1 MKKEQRRNLGEKIAQ
16 GILLIVL
23 ITLTIFMMSD
33 VKKIQGNARVIN
45 YAGIIRGATQREIKL
60 EISGN
65 ENDVLIKYLDDIFY
79 GLTNGGGKY
88 QLTTLND
95 QHYQKKLTELHT
107 SWLSLKDEISLVR
120 EKGYQQTNIIKMSE
134 EYFYLADETVTAA
147 EDYSQKCA
155 TRLDQIEKALIFVIA
170 LVILMMIKESVS
182 AVVLMK
188 KNRELNKKAYID
200 LHTGLPNRSRVEELI
215 AHYDHFDEPTAI
227 IVFDLNDLKVVNDS
241 LGHLAGDTLIMNF
254 AHIIRTSIPEK
265 YFVGR
270 YGGDEFIAVTH
281 GMGKEEMKACLASVR
296 EQMAEES
303 KSYPDTPLSY
313 AVGFALASEFPG
325 STMQELF
332 NYADKNM
339 YINKNH
345 VKREEAAAQRQ
356 LDYKL
361 LKLLNMH
368 GKNFTHCLYCDV
380 KLDTYRTIRANN
392 NFFLA
397 SDGSYSG
404 AADQIVKEKIG
415 KQDKD
420 RFRQCLK
427 ISYLC
432 EKMRTKEDVMELKYD
447 VNEQD
452 SYSRLTFIPVDWE
465 KTGMLHHFLLAF
477 ETIRQGA
484 GSHADAKEQLTIYYE
499 QLKQSILEND
509 SYVDA
514 LLEQADVIYT
524 VNLTNDILERIILL
538 GKRKKESLDMLFDYP
553 LPGSYRDYCSEYKR
567 IVTQETLGSYRMAD
581 DCEKLLKRFDAGE
594 KYCQLNFVFME
605 IMALFTGYK
614 KLF

>member
-155 TRLDQIEKALIFVIA
+155 TRLDQIEKALIVVIA

-182 AVVLMK
+182 TVILMK

-215 AHYDHFDEPTAI
+215 AHYDHLDEPTAI

-270 YGGDEFIAVTH
+270 YGGDEFIALLNDVSQQEVEDIITQVQ
-281 GMGKEEMKACLASVR
+281 EEAKRYNDFSKQIFIEFAFGYALSVN
-296 EQMAEES
+296 S
-303 KSYPDTPLSY
+303 
-313 AVGFALASEFPG
+313 
-325 STMQELF
+325 QETNLKLLL
-332 NYADKNM
+332 NQADKNM
-339 YINKNH
+339 YECKARIKA
-345 VKREEAAAQRQ
+345 K
-356 LDYKL
+356 K
-361 LKLLNMH
+361 K
-368 GKNFTHCLYCDV
+368 
-380 KLDTYRTIRANN
+380 
-392 NFFLA
+392 
-397 SDGSYSG
+397 
-404 AADQIVKEKIG
+404 
-415 KQDKD
+415 
-420 RFRQCLK
+420 
-427 ISYLC
+427 
-432 EKMRTKEDVMELKYD
+432 
-447 VNEQD
+447 
-452 SYSRLTFIPVDWE
+452 
-465 KTGMLHHFLLAF
+465 
-477 ETIRQGA
+477 
-484 GSHADAKEQLTIYYE
+484 SH
-499 QLKQSILEND
+499 
-509 SYVDA
+509 
-514 LLEQADVIYT
+514 
-524 VNLTNDILERIILL
+524 
-538 GKRKKESLDMLFDYP
+538 
-553 LPGSYRDYCSEYKR
+553 
-567 IVTQETLGSYRMAD
+567 
-581 DCEKLLKRFDAGE
+581 
-594 KYCQLNFVFME
+594 
-605 IMALFTGYK
+605 
-614 KLF
+614 

>member
-23 ITLTIFMMSD
+23 ITWGTLSIIWIDSGIYITEQLRDSYTTGAALRYISLMLPFAL
-33 VKKIQGNARVIN
+33 VFPHTLEKKIL
-45 YAGIIRGATQREIKL
+45 REKYKTVKL

-270 YGGDEFIAVTH
+270 YGGDEFIALLNDVTQQDVEDIILQVQNEARCYNEFSKQIFIDFAFGYALSTH
-281 GMGKEEMKACLASVR
+281 SR
-296 EQMAEES
+296 ETNLKLLLNQ
-303 KSYPDTPLSY
+303 
-313 AVGFALASEFPG
+313 
-325 STMQELF
+325 
-332 NYADKNM
+332 ADKNM
-339 YINKNH
+339 YECKARM
-345 VKREEAAAQRQ
+345 KA
-356 LDYKL
+356 K
-361 LKLLNMH
+361 K
-368 GKNFTHCLYCDV
+368 K
-380 KLDTYRTIRANN
+380 
-392 NFFLA
+392 
-397 SDGSYSG
+397 
-404 AADQIVKEKIG
+404 
-415 KQDKD
+415 
-420 RFRQCLK
+420 
-427 ISYLC
+427 
-432 EKMRTKEDVMELKYD
+432 
-447 VNEQD
+447 
-452 SYSRLTFIPVDWE
+452 
-465 KTGMLHHFLLAF
+465 
-477 ETIRQGA
+477 
-484 GSHADAKEQLTIYYE
+484 SH
-499 QLKQSILEND
+499 
-509 SYVDA
+509 
-514 LLEQADVIYT
+514 
-524 VNLTNDILERIILL
+524 
-538 GKRKKESLDMLFDYP
+538 
-553 LPGSYRDYCSEYKR
+553 
-567 IVTQETLGSYRMAD
+567 
-581 DCEKLLKRFDAGE
+581 
-594 KYCQLNFVFME
+594 
-605 IMALFTGYK
+605 
-614 KLF
+614 

>member
-155 TRLDQIEKALIFVIA
+155 IRLDQIEKALIFVIA

-270 YGGDEFIAVTH
+270 YGGDEFIALLNDVTQQDVEDIILQVQNEARCYNEFSKQIFIDFAFGYALSTH
-281 GMGKEEMKACLASVR
+281 SR
-296 EQMAEES
+296 ETNLKLLLNQ
-303 KSYPDTPLSY
+303 
-313 AVGFALASEFPG
+313 
-325 STMQELF
+325 
-332 NYADKNM
+332 ADKNM
-339 YINKNH
+339 YECKARM
-345 VKREEAAAQRQ
+345 KA
-356 LDYKL
+356 K
-361 LKLLNMH
+361 K
-368 GKNFTHCLYCDV
+368 K
-380 KLDTYRTIRANN
+380 
-392 NFFLA
+392 
-397 SDGSYSG
+397 
-404 AADQIVKEKIG
+404 
-415 KQDKD
+415 
-420 RFRQCLK
+420 
-427 ISYLC
+427 
-432 EKMRTKEDVMELKYD
+432 
-447 VNEQD
+447 
-452 SYSRLTFIPVDWE
+452 
-465 KTGMLHHFLLAF
+465 
-477 ETIRQGA
+477 
-484 GSHADAKEQLTIYYE
+484 SH
-499 QLKQSILEND
+499 
-509 SYVDA
+509 
-514 LLEQADVIYT
+514 
-524 VNLTNDILERIILL
+524 
-538 GKRKKESLDMLFDYP
+538 
-553 LPGSYRDYCSEYKR
+553 
-567 IVTQETLGSYRMAD
+567 
-581 DCEKLLKRFDAGE
+581 
-594 KYCQLNFVFME
+594 
-605 IMALFTGYK
+605 
-614 KLF
+614 

>member
-65 ENDVLIKYLDDIFY
+65 ENDVLIKYLDDIF
-79 GLTNGGGKY
+79 
-88 QLTTLND
+88 
-95 QHYQKKLTELHT
+95 
-107 SWLSLKDEISLVR
+107 
-120 EKGYQQTNIIKMSE
+120 KMSE

-270 YGGDEFIAVTH
+270 YGGDEFIALLNDVTQQDVEDIILQVQNEARCYNEFSKQIFIDFAFGYALSTH
-281 GMGKEEMKACLASVR
+281 SR
-296 EQMAEES
+296 ETNLKLLLNQ
-303 KSYPDTPLSY
+303 
-313 AVGFALASEFPG
+313 
-325 STMQELF
+325 
-332 NYADKNM
+332 ADKNM
-339 YINKNH
+339 YECKARM
-345 VKREEAAAQRQ
+345 KA
-356 LDYKL
+356 K
-361 LKLLNMH
+361 K
-368 GKNFTHCLYCDV
+368 
-380 KLDTYRTIRANN
+380 
-392 NFFLA
+392 
-397 SDGSYSG
+397 
-404 AADQIVKEKIG
+404 KI
-415 KQDKD
+415 
-420 RFRQCLK
+420 
-427 ISYLC
+427 
-432 EKMRTKEDVMELKYD
+432 
-447 VNEQD
+447 
-452 SYSRLTFIPVDWE
+452 
-465 KTGMLHHFLLAF
+465 
-477 ETIRQGA
+477 
-484 GSHADAKEQLTIYYE
+484 
-499 QLKQSILEND
+499 
-509 SYVDA
+509 
-514 LLEQADVIYT
+514 
-524 VNLTNDILERIILL
+524 
-538 GKRKKESLDMLFDYP
+538 
-553 LPGSYRDYCSEYKR
+553 
-567 IVTQETLGSYRMAD
+567 
-581 DCEKLLKRFDAGE
+581 
-594 KYCQLNFVFME
+594 
-605 IMALFTGYK
+605 
-614 KLF
+614 